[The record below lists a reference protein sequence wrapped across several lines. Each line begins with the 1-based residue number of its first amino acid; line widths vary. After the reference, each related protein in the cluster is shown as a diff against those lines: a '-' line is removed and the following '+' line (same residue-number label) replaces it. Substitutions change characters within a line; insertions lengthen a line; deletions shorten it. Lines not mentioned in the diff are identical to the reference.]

1 MDESLSFYLTLL
13 SGIFIGLVLAIWIVF
28 FLTIWTVF
36 FLTIDWG
43 KVKAMM
49 IHYIFS
55 LRNFIHKKLLKIE
68 LAYLKVLGRLI

>member
-1 MDESLSFYLTLL
+1 MTESLSFYLTLI
-13 SGIFIGLVLAIWIVF
+13 SGIFIGLVLAIWIIF
-28 FLTIWTVF
+28 FLAVWTVF
-36 FLTIDWG
+36 FLTIDWR

-49 IHYIFS
+49 IHYIFD